1 MSTNDEKILI
11 LKKKIDERKA
21 ALGKAERFAPV
32 TSCSL
37 EYGGTRYN
45 LHVQDANTLYYLLC
59 SLRSLE
65 MAADDLDIPV
75 NLSVSGFPVSD
86 WIADI
91 KGKLAVMER
100 KENEEKLKKLEAQL
114 DRLLSA
120 DKRTEL
126 EINAIAELLK

>member
-21 ALGKAERFAPV
+21 ALGKAERFAPI

-45 LHVQDANTLYYLLC
+45 LHVQDTNTLYYLLC

-65 MAADDLDIPV
+65 MAAEDLDIPV
-75 NLSVSGFPVSD
+75 NLVISGFPVAD
-86 WIADI
+86 WITDI
-91 KGKLAVMER
+91 KGKLAIVER
-100 KENEEKLKKLEAQL
+100 KANEDMLKKLEAQL
-114 DRLLSA
+114 DKLLSA

-126 EINAIAELLK
+126 EIDEIAKLLK

>member
-21 ALGKAERFAPV
+21 ALGKTERFAPI

-65 MAADDLDIPV
+65 MAAEDLDIPV
-75 NLSVSGFPVSD
+75 NLCVSGYPVSD
-86 WIADI
+86 WITDI
-91 KGKLAVMER
+91 KGKLAIMER
-100 KENEEKLKKLEAQL
+100 KANEEQLKMLEAHL
-114 DRLLSA
+114 DKMLSA

-126 EINAIAELLK
+126 ELDEIAKLLK